1 MLDITFGD
9 NGNFNDD
16 IFKLVVDDKVI
27 TDGSSPQR
35 KVGPISVPLAAGT
48 HTVKLVGIRAEDEIG
63 TYYIE
68 FAGNVVSVNGDALE
82 GRDLLKDSVKTFTV
96 VIGNT
101 TQKIFQNSEPLLYLQ
116 QE

>member
-1 MLDITFGD
+1 
-9 NGNFNDD
+9 
-16 IFKLVVDDKVI
+16 
-27 TDGSSPQR
+27 
-35 KVGPISVPLAAGT
+35 
-48 HTVKLVGIRAEDEIG
+48 LVGIRGEDEIG

-68 FAGNVVSVNGDALE
+68 FAGNVMSVNGDALE